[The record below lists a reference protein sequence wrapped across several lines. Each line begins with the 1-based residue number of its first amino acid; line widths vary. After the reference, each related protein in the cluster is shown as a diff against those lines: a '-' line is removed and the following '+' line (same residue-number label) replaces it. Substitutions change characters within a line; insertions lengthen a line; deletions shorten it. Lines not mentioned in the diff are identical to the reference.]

1 MAFMNFKFSGGKI
14 AQLSRRTTP
23 NFIRVGNYTYVDC
36 ATPNLRSATE
46 PTTLI
51 GSELIQHARAARKE
65 DLGEHSGSTA
75 LTGMCAIA
83 HLIRFRCRPECAL
96 RSILP

>member
-1 MAFMNFKFSGGKI
+1 MNFNFSGAKLRSYHVALPLI
-14 AQLSRRTTP
+14 
-23 NFIRVGNYTYVDC
+23 IRVGNYTYVDC

-51 GSELIQHARAARKE
+51 GSELIPSHFSIQHARPARKE
-65 DLGEHSGSTA
+65 DLWEHSGSTA
-75 LTGMCAIA
+75 LCAIA